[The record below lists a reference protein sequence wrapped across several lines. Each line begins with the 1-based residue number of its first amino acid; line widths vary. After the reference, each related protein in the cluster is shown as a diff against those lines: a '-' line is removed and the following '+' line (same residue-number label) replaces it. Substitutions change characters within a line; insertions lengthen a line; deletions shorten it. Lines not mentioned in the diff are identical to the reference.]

1 MAGSGW
7 PERHRRRSDLL
18 RTCHRHQVGTA
29 RPKARSDRTKWSGG
43 SADGRV
49 QSSVSEL
56 LQSAALCAKI
66 SRVSKIFLSVKVV
79 PHIQGVPGS
88 HWGIPGG
95 LGGAPSGRSS
105 VPTAMDGA
113 DDISRVGIRVK
124 GYCRNYF
131 GRSAPDAS
139 AITQGTGRCRC
150 GGRMTPPSRRAHAAP
165 LRACARPYGMA
176 NGQGVGKWQVPS
188 CARRASITSPAGEI
202 KMSRCAHALEPA

>member
-1 MAGSGW
+1 MGDESPTPLVMKFIKASEVVITVHQARSHDEFRSPDLNFTVYAAMTIVSQMEGSGR

-56 LQSAALCAKI
+56 LQSSARCAKS
-66 SRVSKIFLSVKVV
+66 SRVSKTFLSVKVV
-79 PHIQGVPGS
+79 PYTQGVPGS

-95 LGGAPSGRSS
+95 LGGAPSGCSS

-113 DDISRVGIRVK
+113 DDISRRGIRVSFK
-124 GYCRNYF
+124 L
-131 GRSAPDAS
+131 D
-139 AITQGTGRCRC
+139 ITFF
-150 GGRMTPPSRRAHAAP
+150 
-165 LRACARPYGMA
+165 LVLY
-176 NGQGVGKWQVPS
+176 
-188 CARRASITSPAGEI
+188 
-202 KMSRCAHALEPA
+202 

>member
-1 MAGSGW
+1 MGDESPTPLVMKFIKASKVVITVHQARSHDEFRSPDLNFTVYAAMTIVSQPAGSGW

-56 LQSAALCAKI
+56 LQSEALCAKI
-66 SRVSKIFLSVKVV
+66 SSVSKLFQLMKVV
-79 PHIQGVPGS
+79 LHTQGVPGS

-105 VPTAMDGA
+105 VPTAMDG
-113 DDISRVGIRVK
+113 S
-124 GYCRNYF
+124 
-131 GRSAPDAS
+131 DA
-139 AITQGTGRCRC
+139 
-150 GGRMTPPSRRAHAAP
+150 
-165 LRACARPYGMA
+165 
-176 NGQGVGKWQVPS
+176 VPG
-188 CARRASITSPAGEI
+188 AG
-202 KMSRCAHALEPA
+202 